1 MSDRKT
7 SSLWSLASL
16 RYGGSGWWL
25 DAALPRSPIGL
36 LAISF
41 AFPIAW
47 VFVGYI
53 IATDR
58 AAYLATHDII
68 GQLWF
73 FPLHV
78 VCVRLLGRQWAT
90 RLDRSCDG
98 LGLDARAKRRIAR
111 GALGTGASIGALLAC
126 AYFIVRDVSF
136 GLTPSPSSGLIP
148 FDDPEMWDFAAL
160 GRGVHGM
167 MLGLWILEWLL
178 FGYLL
183 WVQIWILVRWIR
195 ELRRTD
201 LRPHLATI
209 LLGDGYRPA
218 FALFSDTTTISLV
231 FALGNLGFIAY
242 TGELLPRE
250 VVEIAGVGDFLREMS
265 DLLSTT
271 LLFVLALVAAGVFVR
286 TLRKRLTRA
295 VDSEYTAMGDRAL
308 ERLGEPLVATGDPA
322 LDIEQLRGHANAQA
336 DLIRAFMFQREVDTI
351 GGKTMLSM
359 VAKALVPLATTAL
372 KMRKLVGL

>member
-1 MSDRKT
+1 
-7 SSLWSLASL
+7 
-16 RYGGSGWWL
+16 
-25 DAALPRSPIGL
+25 
-36 LAISF
+36 
-41 AFPIAW
+41 
-47 VFVGYI
+47 
-53 IATDR
+53 
-58 AAYLATHDII
+58 
-68 GQLWF
+68 
-73 FPLHV
+73 
-78 VCVRLLGRQWAT
+78 
-90 RLDRSCDG
+90 
-98 LGLDARAKRRIAR
+98 
-111 GALGTGASIGALLAC
+111 
-126 AYFIVRDVSF
+126 
-136 GLTPSPSSGLIP
+136 
-148 FDDPEMWDFAAL
+148 
-160 GRGVHGM
+160 M